1 MLNENVRQ
9 FNLTVGKKIRSR
21 RKELKKTQTW
31 LAKKIGVTFQQI
43 QKYEKGRNGLSVF
56 RLLQLCNG
64 LGVSFSYFVEG
75 LDSEL
80 QNFVGSQD
88 VQQDQV
94 VTPVVKTS
102 YNDM

>member
-1 MLNENVRQ
+1 MKRSDIDKQLGKRLKDIRLLKKLNQE
-9 FNLTVGKKIRSR
+9 TVGKYCN
-21 RKELKKTQTW
+21 
-31 LAKKIGVTFQQI
+31 VTFQQI
-43 QKYEKGRNGLSVF
+43 QKYENGRNGLSAF
-56 RLLQLCNG
+56 RLLQLANG
-64 LGVSFSYFVEG
+64 LDVPISYFFDG
-75 LDSEL
+75 LKPEL

>member
-1 MLNENVRQ
+1 MKRTNIDIQIGKRLKDIRLSKRLNQEK
-9 FNLTVGKKIRSR
+9 VGEFCK
-21 RKELKKTQTW
+21 
-31 LAKKIGVTFQQI
+31 VTFQQI

>member
-1 MLNENVRQ
+1 MEQKQVEKQIGKRLKDLRLLKRLSQEK
-9 FNLTVGKKIRSR
+9 VGKLCNVS
-21 RKELKKTQTW
+21 
-31 LAKKIGVTFQQI
+31 FQQI
-43 QKYEKGRNGLSVF
+43 QKYEKGRNGLSAF
-56 RLLQLCNG
+56 RLLQLANG
-64 LGVSFSYFVEG
+64 LGVSVSYFLE
-75 LDSEL
+75 DIKPEL

>member
-1 MLNENVRQ
+1 MKRTNIDIQIGKRLKDIRLSKKLNQEK
-9 FNLTVGKKIRSR
+9 VG
-21 RKELKKTQTW
+21 EFCN
-31 LAKKIGVTFQQI
+31 VTFQQI

>member
-1 MLNENVRQ
+1 MKRSDIDKQLGKRLKDIRLLKRLNQE
-9 FNLTVGKKIRSR
+9 TVGKYCN
-21 RKELKKTQTW
+21 
-31 LAKKIGVTFQQI
+31 VTFQQI

-64 LGVSFSYFVEG
+64 LEISFSYFMDG
-75 LDSEL
+75 LKPEL

-94 VTPVVKTS
+94 VTPVEKTS

>member
-1 MLNENVRQ
+1 MEQKKVEKEIGKRLKDLRLSKRLSQEKVGNLCNV
-9 FNLTVGKKIRSR
+9 S
-21 RKELKKTQTW
+21 
-31 LAKKIGVTFQQI
+31 FQQI
-43 QKYEKGRNGLSVF
+43 QKYEKGRNGLSAF
-56 RLLQLCNG
+56 RLLQLANG
-64 LGVSFSYFVEG
+64 LGVSVSYFLE
-75 LDSEL
+75 DIKPEL